1 MLSSGA
7 SSISKYTHADNSNPG
22 DGSSYLRARRSIC
35 LPDVVGQKAKSRL
48 LRDRHYP
55 RGNVLRCNLAFPVQL
70 RCWLL
75 DQLTEQT
82 HLARAPLP
90 VMQDIVVSAAEATQR
105 EIDLAVR

>member
-48 LRDRHYP
+48 LRDRP
-55 RGNVLRCNLAFPVQL
+55 IRAATCFVAIWRFRCSFGAGF
-70 RCWLL
+70 L

>member
-1 MLSSGA
+1 MLGSGA
-7 SSISKYTHADNSNPG
+7 SSISKYTHADNSNPR

-35 LPDVVGQKAKSRL
+35 LPDVVSQKAKSRL

-55 RGNVLRCNLAFPVQL
+55 RSNVLRCNLAFPVQL

-75 DQLTEQT
+75 WISLTEKA

-90 VMQDIVVSAAEATQR
+90 DFAFGS
-105 EIDLAVR
+105 